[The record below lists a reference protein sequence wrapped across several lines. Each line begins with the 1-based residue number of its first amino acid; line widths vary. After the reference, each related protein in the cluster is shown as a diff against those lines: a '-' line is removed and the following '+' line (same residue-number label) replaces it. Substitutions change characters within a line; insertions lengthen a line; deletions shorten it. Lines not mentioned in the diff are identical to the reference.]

1 MKNNG
6 TFVYLVQ
13 EETGGIPYEPEVYTD
28 QGTAERHY
36 VRLVNQQHH
45 TSFSSFGESNDYMN
59 SDDCCWDK
67 WGVRLFQCPILSD
80 DRSRNKLGD
89 LCFADT
95 LKVWSEGNKIVLF
108 AEVDGLHFDSR
119 EYRTKKQWLQ
129 SIVRRVYDCSLG
141 RLN

>member
-1 MKNNG
+1 MLPYCY
-6 TFVYLVQ
+6 TF
-13 EETGGIPYEPEVYTD
+13 EPECCSLACID
-28 QGTAERHY
+28 
-36 VRLVNQQHH
+36 RL
-45 TSFSSFGESNDYMN
+45 SFSVRHCVCCSFFTHQIS
-59 SDDCCWDK
+59 S
-67 WGVRLFQCPILSD
+67 
-80 DRSRNKLGD
+80 NKLGD

-108 AEVDGLHFDSR
+108 AEVDGFHFDSR